1 MEIRDFAQAV
11 LFAPDVQ
18 DKLLDPGQLTDS
30 APGTALREIPE
41 RPART
46 AALKL
51 SDGRGMP
58 FPKRFE
64 QASARGLAL
73 HFFANHELL
82 AMELMA
88 LMLLR
93 FPEAP
98 PAFREDLART
108 ITEEQAHLRLYRARM
123 QALGVGLG
131 DAPVNGFFWRVMK
144 DAPTPLDFVVQM
156 AMTFEQ
162 ANLDYCVHYGRLFE
176 GAEDAESTELLKRVY
191 EDEVGHVMHGVRW
204 FNAWRPEGQSAWQ
217 AYLEHLPDALTPARA
232 KGPVLDIK
240 GRKMAGLDD
249 DFIRHL
255 RVFSASKGRRPRL
268 FVFEPSMEEAF
279 NGPRKQASSAVA
291 ALTRDLAPLVGLLG
305 AKDDRVVLDAAP
317 RLDYLEQL
325 DAAGLHYP
333 ESQTWDEVWQRAGR
347 EDMSADL
354 PSALHPWGFTPDLA
368 EAAQRLCGQI
378 VDMEGIRRWSSKFE
392 ARALLQDYLRSP
404 DRPDGALGND
414 PSALLGTVVHT
425 EAAVIRACAEMPG
438 PMVVKAPFSA
448 SGRHRLRLRSGA
460 ELTPPELGFIRRML
474 KRHGTLWVAPWL
486 TRIRDLSVTLA
497 VGAEGHVRLDPP
509 LWLINDAQGAY
520 QGHALAPFTQGLSD
534 RVRRELNEKQ
544 NLLAQLKHA
553 AAFVGDA
560 LARSGYVGP
569 AGVDMMLFEDED
581 GQARLHP
588 LLEINPRYTMGHV
601 AQVFR
606 QRLAPRT
613 QGLVR
618 HLSLKE
624 ILAAG
629 HTSFAAWSELV
640 RARAPV
646 VSAARGITSGVV
658 FATDPVVAERVVAA
672 FSVAPSLEQAQR
684 QLALA

>member
-1 MEIRDFAQAV
+1 MEIREFAQAV
-11 LFAPDVQ
+11 LFAPGLQ
-18 DKLLDPGQLTDS
+18 DKLLDPGRLTDR
-30 APGTALREIPE
+30 APGPALSEIPE
-41 RPART
+41 RPGRS
-46 AALKL
+46 AALRL

-64 QASARGLAL
+64 EASARGLAL

-93 FPEAP
+93 FVEAP

-108 ITEEQAHLRLYRARM
+108 ITEEQAHLRLYRDRM

-176 GAEDAESTELLKRVY
+176 GAEDTESTELLKRVY

-232 KGPVLDIK
+232 KGPILDIK

-268 FVFEPSMEEAF
+268 FVFEPSMEEAW
-279 NGPRKQASSAVA
+279 NGPKKPASTAVA
-291 ALTRDLAPLVGLLG
+291 ALTRDLAALVGLLG
-305 AKDDRVVLDAAP
+305 AKDDRVVLERPP
-317 RLDYLEQL
+317 RLEFLEQL
-325 DAAGLHYP
+325 DAAGIHYP
-333 ESQTWDEVWQRAGR
+333 ESQSWDEVWQRANR
-347 EDMSADL
+347 EDMAADL
-354 PSALHPWGFTPDLA
+354 PSALHPWGFTPELA
-368 EAAQRLCGQI
+368 KAAKRLCGQS
-378 VDMEGIRRWSSKFE
+378 VDMQGIRRWSSKFE

-404 DRPDGALGND
+404 ERPDGAHG
-414 PSALLGTVVHT
+414 AEEQLLGALVRSEAELVV
-425 EAAVIRACAEMPG
+425 ACAEAPG
-438 PMVVKAPFSA
+438 PVVVKAPFSA
-448 SGRHRLRLRSGA
+448 SGRHRLRLRPGA
-460 ELTPPELGFIRRML
+460 GLSAPELGFIRRML

-486 TRIRDLSVTLA
+486 TRLRDLSVTLS
-497 VGAEGHVRLDPP
+497 VGAQGHVRLDPP

-534 RVRRELNEKQ
+534 GIRRQLNERH

-553 AAFVGDA
+553 GAFVGEA

-569 AGVDMMLFEDED
+569 AGVDMMVFEDSD

-588 LLEINPRYTMGHV
+588 LLEINPRYTMGHI

-606 QRLAPRT
+606 QRLAPRS

-618 HLSLKE
+618 HLGLKE
-624 ILAAG
+624 VQAAG
-629 HTSFAAWSELV
+629 HASFVAWSAEI
-640 RARAPV
+640 RAQAPV
-646 VSAARGITSGVV
+646 VSAARGIESGVV
-658 FATDPVVAERVVAA
+658 FGTDPAVAERVVAVL
-672 FSVAPSLEQAQR
+672 SVASSLEQAR
-684 QLALA
+684 SQLAL